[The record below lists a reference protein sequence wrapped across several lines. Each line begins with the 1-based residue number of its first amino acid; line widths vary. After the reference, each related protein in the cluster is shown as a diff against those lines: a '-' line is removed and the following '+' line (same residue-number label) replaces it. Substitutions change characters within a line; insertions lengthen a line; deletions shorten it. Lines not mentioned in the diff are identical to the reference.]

1 MHNKNHSFCFVT
13 LGQKQKI
20 QQRLKT
26 EMDIAIKDLITPII
40 MLMLGGVNIAI
51 IVSKMTTEQ
60 VKTFN
65 SIKAQAIELILF
77 WSVIGIS
84 IFQIASEVLSSDP
97 ISRLVIFKIA
107 LYFFFITV
115 IVLFKVVGMFLSRFR
130 EVYIANTF
138 QVKHL
143 DAQGESINDLAKAT
157 YKLSKIVLNSDG
169 KDNSPENGNQ
179 A

>member
-1 MHNKNHSFCFVT
+1 
-13 LGQKQKI
+13 
-20 QQRLKT
+20 
-26 EMDIAIKDLITPII
+26 MDIAIKDLITPII

-65 SIKAQAIELILF
+65 SIKAQAIEFILF
-77 WSVIGIS
+77 WSVIGVS

-115 IVLFKVVGMFLSRFR
+115 IVLFKVVGMILSRFR
-130 EVYIANTF
+130 EVNTF

-157 YKLSKIVLNSDG
+157 HKLSKIVLNSDG
-169 KDNSPENGNQ
+169 KDNKPEN
-179 A
+179 